1 MFMALSVVSRGA
13 AFVAGPGTRVGS
25 AAVALATGTRR
36 AASSQRIAAAAV
48 AGASHGAG
56 RVPGRVPGRATGR
69 AAWCRPAAGQPHPH
83 AHGHAQSLVRLW
95 SSAGTTPGSTA
106 SAEGGAGG
114 EGGEKDEEEVARL
127 KAERERRKE
136 EKAAAKVIS

>member
-1 MFMALSVVSRGA
+1 MPGGPPKAKMVIDAPTKKSVDSK
-13 AFVAGPGTRVGS
+13 
-25 AAVALATGTRR
+25 LAKD
-36 AASSQRIAAAAV
+36 Q
-48 AGASHGAG
+48 
-56 RVPGRVPGRATGR
+56 
-69 AAWCRPAAGQPHPH
+69 QKFH